1 MARKFVQSENRD
13 PLGTGRHS
21 SSWLLDKLFQD
32 FSLRFK
38 LRWDKLPLQQTA
50 CWLSGAYEA

>member
-1 MARKFVQSENRD
+1 MVPRFVQAENRD
-13 PLGTGRHS
+13 PLGTGRLS
-21 SSWLLDKLFQD
+21 SSWLWDSLFQD
-32 FSLRFK
+32 FSLRFE